1 MNAILCPGLGGKAA
15 LIESG
20 GVPFL
25 LPLVKRDKVYEMKE
39 FGKLAG
45 LDSCLII
52 GAGAGPW
59 PYAGTNCE
67 VIKAPFAIMYK
78 CKPFVQ

>member
-1 MNAILCPGLGGKAA
+1 MEYLGLGGKTA

-25 LPLVKRDKVYEMKE
+25 LPLVNREKLYDMKE
-39 FGKLAG
+39 FGKTAG
-45 LDSCLII
+45 LDSFLMI

-59 PYAGTNCE
+59 PYAKTNCE
-67 VIKAPFAIMYK
+67 VSENLK
-78 CKPFVQ
+78 